1 MYAEAAD
8 LVGYAL
14 SENYLFTREAFAAY
28 LDHLTEGG
36 RLALVVHNH
45 ALMLRTVATLGAL
58 WEERGHEPSAV
69 LDHLVV
75 VNGARGDPTR
85 QEAHRPLL
93 LVQQQPYTPE
103 QLARLH
109 AAMEELGLAPIS
121 RPEGASSL
129 SWRRCAGLHWR
140 TLSPHPRSTSR
151 RQPTTGPSF
160 MTRLAG
166 WIPS

>member
-28 LDHLTEGG
+28 LDHLAEGG

-45 ALMLRTVATLGAL
+45 ALMLRVVATLGAL

-75 VNGARGDPTR
+75 INGARGDPAR

-93 LVQQQPYTPE
+93 LVQQQPYTAE

-109 AAMEELGLAPIS
+109 AVMEELGLDAYFSPGRRE
-121 RPEGASSL
+121 RPALAALRGAYIGGL
-129 SWRRCAGLHWR
+129 CRCICARH
-140 TLSPHPRSTSR
+140 
-151 RQPTTGPSF
+151 F
-160 MTRLAG
+160 ADD
-166 WIPS
+166 